1 MYLFYKFIAAVA
13 FGRYIDNSY
22 RAVAAFIKFFELL
35 FVGFPDIKRVLRA
48 FFRHCDVRTFH
59 IRAVDI
65 RAADLI
71 FHRVDVGENLC
82 EFFKRKRHGSGA
94 ERCYA
99 VFDKR
104 LRHRF
109 ERFGGCV
116 SRVRAAA
123 AVNVHINKTGHND
136 KPRQVKPFRGRKIS
150 YFRYFLTIDFYIG
163 SYLFKI
169 AVENLRIFKNH
180 NISPS
185 CSENFSSFL
194 FLP

>member
-1 MYLFYKFIAAVA
+1 M
-13 FGRYIDNSY
+13 
-22 RAVAAFIKFFELL
+22 
-35 FVGFPDIKRVLRA
+35 DI
-48 FFRHCDVRTFH
+48 C
-59 IRAVDI
+59 
-65 RAADLI
+65 AADLI
-71 FHRVDVGENLC
+71 FHRINVGENLR
-82 EFFKRKRHGSGA
+82 EFLKRKCHGSGA

-109 ERFGGCV
+109 ERFGSCV

-136 KPRQVKPFRGRKIS
+136 KTRQVKPVLGRKIP

-169 AVENLRIFKNH
+169 AVENLCIFKNH
-180 NISPS
+180 NISPF
-185 CSENFSSFL
+185 CSENFSFFL